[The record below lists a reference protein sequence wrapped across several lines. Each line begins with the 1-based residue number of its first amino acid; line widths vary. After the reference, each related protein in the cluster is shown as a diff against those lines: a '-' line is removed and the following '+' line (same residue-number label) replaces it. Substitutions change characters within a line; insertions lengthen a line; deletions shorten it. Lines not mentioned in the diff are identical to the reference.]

1 MSDVGVYAFFRF
13 GSAFY
18 HCISNHIYYR
28 LSKMATILTVLF
40 LIALCVT
47 VSIIRAQEI
56 DSDYEDF

>member
-1 MSDVGVYAFFRF
+1 MV
-13 GSAFY
+13 
-18 HCISNHIYYR
+18 
-28 LSKMATILTVLF
+28 TILTVLF